1 MCIAQGRQSPV
12 TLLDLEPWPADERL
26 VVDWTTE
33 PGSGS
38 LRIERDKSS
47 EKSNT
52 LALPSSPAKTQSPT
66 FLTSFGLGLS
76 GPGGGFRRCTRGCG
90 ERGQGS
96 SSPLWP
102 QFYVDSSMPRP
113 AEGLPVG
120 SGSRRSPALMKFP
133 IDDGWRQNAAVEEPE
148 HQGGRRRFRCR
159 WVPGRTAA
167 KPSKLM
173 IREGSSMEE
182 RGSRF
187 QREEVLL
194 QKTSGVCPKS
204 TLRNTLKT
212 PEH

>member
-12 TLLDLEPWPADERL
+12 TLLDLEPWPVDERL
-26 VVDWTTE
+26 VVDWTTDA
-33 PGSGS
+33 GSGS
-38 LRIERDKSS
+38 LQIERDKSS
-47 EKSNT
+47 EKSNHFAPSR
-52 LALPSSPAKTQSPT
+52 LPRRPRSNFSGSVSAAL
-66 FLTSFGLGLS
+66 
-76 GPGGGFRRCTRGCG
+76 GGFRRCTRGCG

-102 QFYVDSSMPRP
+102 HFYVDSSMPRP

-120 SGSRRSPALMKFP
+120 SGSRHSPALMKFP

-148 HQGGRRRFRCR
+148 HQGGRRRLRCR

-167 KPSKLM
+167 KPSQLM
-173 IREGSSMEE
+173 IREGGSMEE

>member
-26 VVDWTTE
+26 VVDWTTD

-38 LRIERDKSS
+38 LQIERDKSS
-47 EKSNT
+47 EKSNH
-52 LALPSSPAKTQSPT
+52 LPPSSPAKTQIK
-66 FLTSFGLGLS
+66 LFGLGSAAL
-76 GPGGGFRRCTRGCG
+76 GGFRRCITRGCG

-102 QFYVDSSMPRP
+102 QFYVDSSTPRP

-148 HQGGRRRFRCR
+148 HQRGRRRLRCR

-167 KPSKLM
+167 KPSQPM